1 MSAHALIGRERHE
14 EVLVVRLRNAARRN
28 ALSLQLRAELIDAL
42 EQGMAEASV
51 RVIVLTG
58 DGGHFC
64 SGGDIAS
71 MEGVDGLG
79 GRERM
84 CRAQRLVRL
93 ITQGEKPVIA
103 AVEGHAAGAGM
114 CLAAACDIVVA
125 ARDARFACTFNRIGL
140 APDLGAAWT
149 LPLRIGMGRARLLM
163 LSGRTIDAVTA
174 ERYGLVELVSAPG
187 EALEAAMALAR
198 EMSTTAP
205 LSNAFAKALLARMP
219 ADLDAVL
226 QAEADA
232 QGLLYTTA
240 DFAEGRDAFLAK
252 RQPRFTGR

>member
-1 MSAHALIGRERHE
+1 MSAHALIGRERHDA
-14 EVLVVRLRNAARRN
+14 VLVLRLRNAARRN

-84 CRAQRLVRL
+84 RRAQRLVRL

-114 CLAAACDIVVA
+114 SLAAACDIVVA

-187 EALEAAMALAR
+187 ESLEAAMALAR

-232 QGLLYTTA
+232 QGLLYATA